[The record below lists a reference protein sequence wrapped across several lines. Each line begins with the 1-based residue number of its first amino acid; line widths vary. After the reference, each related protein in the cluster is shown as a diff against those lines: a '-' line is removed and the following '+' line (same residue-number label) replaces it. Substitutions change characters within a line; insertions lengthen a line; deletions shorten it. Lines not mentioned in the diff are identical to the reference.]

1 MHQRQRET
9 ATTGTQSMRRVITSG
24 QRSVTSRR
32 DFSSRKLREGR
43 MSEVLSEMENA
54 RTQTQPS
61 TKIRH
66 GKVGAGEIRLNTQ
79 TLDSSNLINLKLTH
93 NNS

>member
-1 MHQRQRET
+1 
-9 ATTGTQSMRRVITSG
+9 
-24 QRSVTSRR
+24 
-32 DFSSRKLREGR
+32 

-93 NNS
+93 NNSKEKLSIINENNFI